1 MIQPASDVSPLI
13 LSRSLDRRRRVR
25 RSLRRSAGD
34 GLAIVILTVGLGFVF
49 LPFLWL
55 VSTAFKDQVDAFALP
70 PKVFFAPTLAN
81 FSILFTGTFVRYEIN
96 SIVITLLA
104 TCVALGLGIPA
115 GWALSLGGRAAEFMG
130 AWLLATYIIPG
141 VVFIVPMFLLFSQL
155 GLTNTYLGIVLG
167 YETGLLPFT
176 VWMMRSYFADLPVEL
191 EDAARV
197 DGASR
202 FQALLRV
209 ILPISVTGI
218 STVTILVAIGA
229 WSEYFGTL
237 ILGGSSTFTAT
248 VGIYT
253 LINSVSNDFGH
264 LAAAVLFIVVPILVA
279 TVLAQRGL
287 LRGLTGA
294 AVKG

>member
-1 MIQPASDVSPLI
+1 MTLT
-13 LSRSLDRRRRVR
+13 
-25 RSLRRSAGD
+25 LRRSWPDLA
-34 GLAIVILTVGLGFVF
+34 AIVILTLGLAFVF

-55 VSTAFKDQVDAFALP
+55 VSTAFKTQVDAFALP
-70 PKVFFAPTLAN
+70 PKLVFQPTLDN
-81 FSILFTGTFVRYEIN
+81 FSILFTGTFVRYEVN
-96 SIVITLLA
+96 SIVIAVLA
-104 TCVALGLGIPA
+104 TGIALALGIPA
-115 GWALSLGGRAAEFMG
+115 GWALSLGGRGASFMG
-130 AWLLATYIIPG
+130 AWLLATYLIPG
-141 VVFIVPMFLLFSQL
+141 IVFIVPMFLMFSQV

-202 FQALLRV
+202 LQALIRV
-209 ILPISVTGI
+209 ILPISLTGI
-218 STVTILVAIGA
+218 STVALLVAVGA

-248 VGIYT
+248 VGINT
-253 LINSVSNDFGH
+253 LINSVQNDFGH
-264 LAAAVLFIVVPILVA
+264 LAAAVLFIVVPILLA
-279 TVLAQRGL
+279 TIVAQRGL